1 VSEYARQ
8 MDFSWIVVGFLLLVL
23 FGGISV
29 IGALNRIRD
38 AVEEIA
44 QNTRDLRTI
53 SED

>member
-1 VSEYARQ
+1 
-8 MDFSWIVVGFLLLVL
+8 MDISWIVVGLLLLVM

-44 QNTRDLRTI
+44 ENTRDLRAAR
-53 SED
+53 EE

>member
-1 VSEYARQ
+1 
-8 MDFSWIVVGFLLLVL
+8 MDISWIFVGLLLLVV

-44 QNTRDLRTI
+44 ENTRDLRTAR
-53 SED
+53 EE

>member
-1 VSEYARQ
+1 
-8 MDFSWIVVGFLLLVL
+8 MDFSWIVVGLLLLVI

-44 QNTRDLRTI
+44 ENTRELRTI
-53 SED
+53 RDE